1 VSTNQPESEQPQ
13 QASADSVSD
22 QSDQATMADTGQ
34 HARLYGIPVEFGRY
48 RLEKVL
54 GEGAMGRVY
63 LALDTQLNRRVA
75 LKVPRFASTDSQAL
89 ERFLREAR
97 AAALLRHSNICPIYD
112 VGEQD
117 GFHFLTMAFI
127 EGNTLTQFTT
137 PDNRLSQS
145 DVAILVAKLA
155 RAMHEAHLN
164 NVVHRDLKPDNV
176 MIDLRSEPVIMD
188 FGLARRE
195 CPGDETL
202 TREGAMMGTPAYM
215 SPEQM
220 EGVLD
225 RIGPATDIYAL
236 GVILFEL
243 VAGRRP
249 FVGSTV
255 SLAAQVLR
263 DEAPSLLD
271 LRPDA
276 DHLLIEVCAK
286 CLNKQP
292 EVRFATGNEMAAAL
306 DQFGKTT
313 APPRIPASPK
323 ISANEIS
330 GFEEPLNSGTESDE
344 ISTYLLA
351 GLAEADEDESSD
363 ANEPSSADEA
373 ENKKQAKR
381 NASSTGK
388 GRSRDQ
394 IVAGIQNLLGKSK
407 LSRLLVEIV
416 DTQPGKAAE
425 QFGLMFSNGCRLIQ
439 RELENNQHSRAVAV
453 AAAMHLVRP
462 SQETLNELVKT
473 TSVASLVNWNPD
485 DPQGSLKHWTRILEA
500 YDDRKIRSQAA
511 KFACKQAL
519 VLCRTKRLDAGIK
532 IYQAALKWENTPEL
546 KKQMRQAFRDYAEQ
560 ARAGGKPSLAC
571 RICKRGLKFFPKDK
585 EMTRTMRLAQ
595 NAAAEK

>member
-1 VSTNQPESEQPQ
+1 MHMSAKQSEPEKPQP
-13 QASADSVSD
+13 AKADSVAD
-22 QSDQATMADTGQ
+22 QYDQATMADTGQ
-34 HARLYGIPVEFGRY
+34 HAMLYGVPVEFGRY

-63 LALDTQLNRRVA
+63 LALDTQLNRSVA
-75 LKVPRFASTDSQAL
+75 LKVPRFANTDSQSL

-127 EGNTLTQFTT
+127 EGNTLTQFTAA
-137 PDNRLSQS
+137 DNLLPQS

-155 RAMHEAHLN
+155 RAMQEAHSN
-164 NVVHRDLKPDNV
+164 SVVHRDLKPDNV
-176 MIDLRSEPVIMD
+176 MIDLRNEPVIMD

-220 EGVLD
+220 EGTLD
-225 RIGPATDIYAL
+225 RIGSTTDIYAL

-263 DEAPSLLD
+263 DDAPPLQSI
-271 LRPDA
+271 RPDS
-276 DHLLIEVCAK
+276 DHLLIEICAK

-292 EVRFATGNEMAAAL
+292 GDRFATGNEMAAAL

-313 APPRIPASPK
+313 ASPQIPASPK
-323 ISANEIS
+323 VSTKDISRSEKPS
-330 GFEEPLNSGTESDE
+330 NSDTESDE
-344 ISTYLLA
+344 ISMNLLA
-351 GLAEADEDESSD
+351 GLAEADEDESTD
-363 ANEPSSADEA
+363 AYEPSSADEA
-373 ENKKQAKR
+373 ENKKKAKR
-381 NASSTGK
+381 KASSTGK
-388 GRSRDQ
+388 GRSRGQ

-425 QFGLMFSNGCRLIQ
+425 QFALMFSNGCRLIQ
-439 RELENNQHSRAVAV
+439 RELENNQHSRAVSV

-462 SQETLNELVKT
+462 SYETLNELVKT

-500 YDDRKIRSQAA
+500 YDDQKIRSQAA
-511 KFACKQAL
+511 KFAGKQAL

-532 IYQAALKWENTPEL
+532 IYQHALKWDNTPEL
-546 KKQMRQAFRDYAEQ
+546 KKQKRQAFRDFAEQ
-560 ARAGGKPSLAC
+560 ARTNGKPSLAG
-571 RICKRGLKFFPKDK
+571 RICKRGLKFFPRDK

-595 NAAAEK
+595 SAE